1 MPADD
6 ARELL
11 LAKLLAGSGFQ
22 LSGGTSVPRRSGDA
36 AVPLSSAQQRLW
48 FLDRLSPGGAYLM
61 PAVHRITGAV
71 DLRALIGALH
81 VVVARHE
88 ALRASIVEDVTG
100 RPVHVIAAPGDARMP
115 ELVHHRLSAAD
126 SLSELV
132 GELTSRPFQLDRAP
146 LLRAALITVADDDHV
161 LVLCAHHIV
170 CDDLS
175 LSVLTH
181 DLLVAYQAILAGTT
195 PDTAEPAVRFGDYLA
210 WQHTRGGN
218 DPQYWV
224 DHLTGAPPL
233 LDLPTDRRRPPIRA
247 FRGASVPVDLSAEL
261 SDAVH
266 ALARRADATPFMVL
280 LAAFSA
286 LLSRYSGSS
295 DIVVGSPVANRSLP
309 ELDDLVGMFVN
320 TIALRVGV
328 DQDRPLGELLTRAR
342 EVAVSGLSHAGVPLE
357 EVIERLNPP
366 RDLGYNPVFQVMLV
380 VNPAGPRVDSPGLAV
395 RPADLGETPARF
407 DLTLVVTDAPD
418 GLVAHFDYDA
428 DLFDAA
434 TIATMATGL
443 RRVLAAMTTDPDRPL
458 WTVDLV
464 APEELVRVAAGPP
477 AYEPAVLLDLIARWA
492 TDTPDAPAVIGED
505 RTISYAELDRAA
517 NRVAWR
523 LHDLGVEPD
532 TRVGLALP
540 AGADAIVGVLGILRA
555 GGAYVP
561 LDPGH
566 PDARLTFLLDD
577 TRAAAVVT
585 SSDHAGRF
593 DNVVLVNGADARTGP
608 PPVRIHPEH
617 LAYVIHTSGS
627 TGEPK
632 GVMVRHAALTN
643 LALAFRDLHG
653 FGPHTR
659 LLMVPPLSFDASVG
673 DIFPALVSGAAL
685 VTVAEPAA
693 LTARRLREV
702 CTTHGVTAVDTAAAL
717 WRQWVSEL
725 DSWPVETLT
734 TMMVGGEAVPTGTLR
749 AWAGTTGGTVAL
761 HNHYGPTEATVCA
774 VNHRTIDG
782 TELGGAA
789 SVPCGRPLPG
799 VRAYVLDQHLRP
811 VPTGV
816 PGELFLGGAGVAR
829 GYLGAPART
838 AAAFLPDPYAAEPGQ
853 RMYRTGDLA
862 RFRADGL
869 LEFLGRTD
877 RQVKIRGH
885 RVELGEVEA
894 AVAALPQVGE
904 ACVVAA
910 GDPARLVAYVVPAP
924 GAAPTAADLREPL
937 AERLPGY
944 LVPSGVVLLD
954 ALPLTRHGKVD
965 HAALPEP
972 DAHLHRPAHVPPRTA
987 AERTVAAI
995 WARRLDRATVG
1006 ATDNFFDLG
1015 GHSLQATG
1023 VLEDVRTELGVRLP
1037 VRALFEAPDL
1047 AAFAAATQRVSAPI
1061 TIGPDLMADAE
1072 LPDDITPAGPADG
1085 RHVLVTGAT
1094 GLVGA
1099 RLLVELLRTTDAT
1112 VHCVVRGR
1120 SDRLFEVVGRLPD
1133 WSPAFTDRVMTHPGD
1148 ASAPMLG
1155 LPERVYDDLC
1165 ERVGTV
1171 YHAASLVNVVLPY
1184 ERLRPDNV
1192 TATTEVLRF
1201 ACRRRTKAT
1210 HVISTLGT
1218 FFGSAYA
1225 GTVVTEADEPAAPE
1239 GITSPFA
1246 QSKWVGDALARA
1258 ARRRGLPVSIYR
1270 PARITGD
1277 SRTGESKM
1285 DDVLPRLLATYAQLG
1300 SAPEDG
1306 APFDMAPADFL
1317 ATAIVRLSRLP
1328 HGDFHLRNSAG
1339 LPGGELGAGLR
1350 ALGLPVAAVPR
1361 DEWMRLITEALDAG
1375 QDLPIGAFTGYAMP
1389 TELPTFDCA
1398 ATDAALAGVGLAHPA
1413 PDPALLR
1420 TYLDYF
1426 VHSGLLPVPA
1436 GR

>member
-36 AVPLSSAQQRLW
+36 AVPLSSAQHRLW

-71 DLRALIGALH
+71 DLRALTGALH

-88 ALRASIVEDVTG
+88 ALRASIVEDATG

-115 ELVHHRLSAAD
+115 ELVHHRLSDPDTLAG
-126 SLSELV
+126 LV
-132 GELTSRPFQLDRAP
+132 GELTSRPFPLDSAP
-146 LLRAALITVADDDHV
+146 LLRAALISVTDDDHV

-233 LDLPTDRRRPPIRA
+233 LDLPTDRRRPPVRA
-247 FRGASVPVDLSAEL
+247 FRGGSVPVEFPVELSA
-261 SDAVH
+261 AVH

-328 DQDRPLGELLTRAR
+328 DQDRTLGELLARTR

-418 GLVAHFDYDA
+418 GFVAHFDYDA

-434 TIATMATGL
+434 TVTAMATGL
-443 RRVLAAMTTDPDRPL
+443 RRVLTAMTTDPDRPL

-464 APEELVRVAAGPP
+464 TPEEVLRVAAGPP
-477 AYEPAVLLDLIARWA
+477 AYDPAVLLDLIARWA

-505 RTISYAELDRAA
+505 RTIGYAELDRAA

-523 LHDLGVEPD
+523 LHDLGVGPD
-532 TRVGLALP
+532 TLVGLALP

-566 PDARLTFLLDD
+566 PDARLAFLLDD

-585 SSDHAGRF
+585 SSVHAGRF
-593 DNVVLVNGADARTGP
+593 DTVVLVDGDDSRTGP
-608 PPVRIHPEH
+608 PPVRIDPEH

-673 DIFPALVSGAAL
+673 DIFPALVSGGAL

-725 DSWPVETLT
+725 DSWPVETVT
-734 TMMVGGEAVPTGTLR
+734 TMMVGGEAVPTDTLR
-749 AWAGTTGGTVAL
+749 AWAGATGGTVAL
-761 HNHYGPTEATVCA
+761 HNHYGPTEATVG
-774 VNHRTIDG
+774 VTTWRVTDDG
-782 TELGGAA
+782 EAGAT
-789 SVPCGRPLPG
+789 SPIGRPLPG
-799 VRAYVLDQHLRP
+799 ARIHLLDADLRP
-811 VPTGV
+811 VP
-816 PGELFLGGAGVAR
+816 PGTVGEICIGGDRLAR
-829 GYLGAPART
+829 GYLGRPELTAERFVPAPLA
-838 AAAFLPDPYAAEPGQ
+838 PDD
-853 RMYRTGDLA
+853 RVYRTGDLG
-862 RFRADGL
+862 RFLPDGNV
-869 LEFLGRTD
+869 EFLGRRD
-877 RQVKIRGH
+877 HQVKIRGY

-894 AVAALPQVGE
+894 ALGGCAGVSRA
-904 ACVVAA
+904 VVVVR
-910 GDPARLVAYVVPAP
+910 GDRLVAYLEGTAGTPA
-924 GAAPTAADLREPL
+924 AQLRAEL
-937 AERLPGY
+937 AERLPDY
-944 LVPSGVVLLD
+944 MVPGRFVWLD
-954 ALPLTRHGKVD
+954 RLPLQAHGKVD
-965 HAALPEP
+965 RARLPEP
-972 DAHLHRPAHVPPRTA
+972 PDDRPADSV
-987 AERTVAAI
+987 VAPEGPLEETI
-995 WARRLDRATVG
+995 ARVWATVLQVDRVG
-1006 ATDNFFDLG
+1006 ALDDFFDLG
-1015 GHSLQATG
+1015 GHSLLATG
-1023 VLEDVRTELGVRLP
+1023 VVEDVRTELGVRLP
-1037 VRALFEAPDL
+1037 VRALFEARDL
-1047 AAFAAATQRVSAPI
+1047 AAFAAATQRVDAPV
-1061 TIGPDLMADAE
+1061 TTGPDLLADAE
-1072 LPDDITPAGPADG
+1072 LPDDITPSGPATVDG
-1085 RHVLVTGAT
+1085 QHVLVTGAT
-1094 GLVGA
+1094 GLIGA

-1112 VHCVVRGR
+1112 VHCVVRGQ
-1120 SDRLFEVVGRLPD
+1120 SDRLFEVAGRLPD
-1133 WSPAFTDRVMTHPGD
+1133 WSTAFTDRVVVHPGD
-1148 ASAPMLG
+1148 VSAPLLG
-1155 LPERVYDDLC
+1155 LPQRAYDDLC

-1201 ACRRRTKAT
+1201 AARRRTKAT

-1225 GTVVTEADEPAAPE
+1225 GTVVTESDEPTAPE

-1300 SAPEDG
+1300 SAPQDG

-1317 ATAIVRLSRLP
+1317 ATAVVRLSGLP
-1328 HGDFHLRNSAG
+1328 HGDFHLRGPDG

-1361 DEWMRLITEALDAG
+1361 DEWMRLITAALDAG

-1389 TELPTFDCA
+1389 TELPTFDCT
-1398 ATDAALAGVGLAHPA
+1398 ATDAALADVGLAHPA

-1420 TYLDYF
+1420 TYLDFF